1 MRDRFLLEALDDLRV
16 LAEWYERLQ
25 LGLGDR
31 LTDRVEEFVQAR
43 LNSPRL
49 CGRVGRPPRGREVRV
64 GSVRRFSV
72 LVHYEVAAT
81 EVVVLSV
88 IHARS
93 RSRPW
98 RRRLNSP

>member
-16 LAEWYERLQ
+16 LAEWYEQ
-25 LGLGDR
+25 QQFGLGDR

-64 GSVRRFSV
+64 GLVRRFPV
-72 LVHYEVAAT
+72 LVHYEVTAT

-98 RRRLNSP
+98 RRRLNSS